1 MCNSAI
7 LLHNLKVWGVGW
19 TKHHCSGV
27 RLRSDCLL
35 DFWKLQRPPVET
47 IHPFSW
53 AKIIIQEVF
62 GDLRLLV
69 REKKK
74 KKKVKSNSCC
84 ATFSINHS
92 ITSCLTETPNLHS
105 STATLSPS
113 SWSKQTEKICQ
124 ARCNNTVCHTRA
136 THVDNILFIFKI
148 MPTDKA
154 SIKWFHW
161 GILEY
166 QQLWVME
173 LRVKVSLH
181 YSSRQEQSEGTDCL
195 PSPFINTTGLNSS

>member
-74 KKKVKSNSCC
+74 KKKKLSLTAVVPP
-84 ATFSINHS
+84 FQL
-92 ITSCLTETPNLHS
+92 ITASPVASQKLPIC
-105 STATLSPS
+105 TATLSPS

-124 ARCNNTVCHTRA
+124 ARCNNTVNMSCSCVA
-136 THVDNILFIFKI
+136 NNILFIFKI

-161 GILEY
+161 GILE
-166 QQLWVME
+166 
-173 LRVKVSLH
+173 
-181 YSSRQEQSEGTDCL
+181 
-195 PSPFINTTGLNSS
+195 